1 MVDRDPAAAMDV
13 GRTTLIGDAAHPI
26 YPTGRTAPRRR
37 SSTPRARV
45 ELATRPTV
53 DDALEAYEEERRP
66 ATARLHEMTRRLGP
80 ERVMQLAYDRAPDG
94 FDDIDD
100 VIPLAEREQIAAD
113 YKLAAG
119 FHPERL
125 NERGSLTPPR
135 HP

>member
-1 MVDRDPAAAMDV
+1 
-13 GRTTLIGDAAHPI
+13 
-26 YPTGRTAPRRR
+26 
-37 SSTPRARV
+37 
-45 ELATRPTV
+45 
-53 DDALEAYEEERRP
+53 
-66 ATARLHEMTRRLGP
+66 
-80 ERVMQLAYDRAPDG
+80 MQLAYDRAPDG

-125 NERGSLTPPR
+125 NERASLTPPR